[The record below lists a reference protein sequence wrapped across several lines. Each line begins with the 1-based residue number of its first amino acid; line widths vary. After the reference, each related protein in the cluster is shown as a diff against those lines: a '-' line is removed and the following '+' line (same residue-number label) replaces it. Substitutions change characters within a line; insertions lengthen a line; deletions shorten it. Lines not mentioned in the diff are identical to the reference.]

1 MRFVQIW
8 SRLSVKEVSIQTKA
22 GGTHVR
28 AVAVE
33 ISGREIF
40 SRLGFSETNVLLQV
54 WEGLEGKTELDLN
67 WPQGGRVAMSSYDAR
82 LILGSVSNTS
92 AFVGGT

>member
-1 MRFVQIW
+1 M
-8 SRLSVKEVSIQTKA
+8 KEVSIQTKA
-22 GGTHVR
+22 GGMHVR

-67 WPQGGRVAMSSYDAR
+67 
-82 LILGSVSNTS
+82 
-92 AFVGGT
+92 